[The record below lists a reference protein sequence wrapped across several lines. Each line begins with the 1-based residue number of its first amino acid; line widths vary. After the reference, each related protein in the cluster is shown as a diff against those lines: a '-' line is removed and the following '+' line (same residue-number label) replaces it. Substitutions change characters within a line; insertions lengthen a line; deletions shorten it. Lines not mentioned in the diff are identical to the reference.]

1 MHQFD
6 AELTKQV
13 FEYMRDRLSMPDVT
27 PRGQAVRFDTSGF
40 LRGTASDLA
49 DLVQKLVPLGVLTAD
64 EARLVIDVNTLGLT
78 PTSLV
83 QMGG

>member
-1 MHQFD
+1 
-6 AELTKQV
+6 
-13 FEYMRDRLSMPDVT
+13 MPDVT

-40 LRGTASDLA
+40 LRGNASDLA

-83 QMGG
+83 TMGG